1 MGKLEYV
8 DQSLEL
14 VSVRMRM
21 TLVERKLMKE
31 GIRTNG
37 TIKIKHMCTPI
48 PHPDNYGRYN
58 NLDLTS

>member
-1 MGKLEYV
+1 M
-8 DQSLEL
+8 
-14 VSVRMRM
+14 SVRMRM

-31 GIRTNG
+31 GIRTHG

-48 PHPDNYGRYN
+48 PHPNNYGRYN